1 VDCRKINPVDRE
13 NKQGIKMGGKLRMVK
28 RFIGPTIIAGILVA
42 VLIAGPFV
50 GTGQRVSAVVNEDY
64 EKIRIFTEVIGI
76 VQGNYTEEVETEE
89 LIHGAVKGL
98 LRGLDPHSAF
108 MTKEEYA
115 ELQVDT
121 KGAFGGIGI
130 EIGVRD
136 DALTVISPIED
147 TPAFEAGI
155 KAGDRIVKIE
165 DKLTKDMSLSDAVK
179 LMRGPRGTKVT
190 IWIMREGF
198 EQMKPFEIIR
208 AIIKIKSVRSRVL
221 EEGFGYVRIAQ
232 FQESTSEDLEK
243 ALGELGSKKRE
254 LKGLVI
260 DLRNNP
266 GGLLQQ
272 AVAVSDKFLKSGV
285 IVSTKG
291 RARGQDI
298 AFEAKRTGTH
308 SGFPIIIIV
317 NGGSASASEIVAGA
331 LQDHNR
337 AVVLGTPTFGKGSV
351 QTIIPLADG
360 SAVRLTTSKYY
371 TPSGRSI
378 QAKGIEPDILVGVE
392 IVGHIK
398 EKDLA
403 GHLEEEVLPEE
414 GEKMKVK
421 ESGAR
426 IEGEDIQLKRALDY
440 LKSWY
445 IFQGTS

>member
-1 VDCRKINPVDRE
+1 MK
-13 NKQGIKMGGKLRMVK
+13 KMGGKLRMVK
-28 RFIGPTIIAGILVA
+28 RFIGPTIIVGILIT
-42 VLIAGPFV
+42 VLFAGPFV
-50 GTGQRVSAVVNEDY
+50 GTDQRVSAVVNEDY

-76 VQGNYTEEVETEE
+76 VQENYTEEVDAGE
-89 LIHGAVKGL
+89 LINGAVKGM

-108 MTKEEYA
+108 MTKDEYA

-130 EIGVRD
+130 EIGIRD
-136 DALTVISPIED
+136 EMLTVIAPIEG

-155 KAGDRIVKIE
+155 KAGDKILKIE
-165 DKLTKDMSLSDAVK
+165 DKLTKDMSLADAVK
-179 LMRGPRGTKVT
+179 LMRGPRGTNVT
-190 IWIMREGF
+190 VWIMREGF
-198 EQMKPFEIIR
+198 EQMKPFELTR

-232 FQESTSEDLEK
+232 FQESTSGDLEK
-243 ALGELGSKKRE
+243 ALVELGSKEGE

-272 AVAVSDKFLKSGV
+272 AVAVSNKFLKSGV

-298 AFEAKRTGTH
+298 EFDAKRAGTH
-308 SGFPIIIIV
+308 SGFPVIIIV

-378 QAKGIEPDILVGVE
+378 QAKGIEPDILVGEE
-392 IVGHIK
+392 IVGHLK
-398 EKDLA
+398 EKDLE
-403 GHLEEEVLPEE
+403 GHLEEEGLPEE
-414 GEKMKVK
+414 GKKIKVK
-421 ESGAR
+421 KPAAR
-426 IEGEDIQLKRALDY
+426 IDGEDIQLKMALDY

-445 IFQGTS
+445 IFQGTL